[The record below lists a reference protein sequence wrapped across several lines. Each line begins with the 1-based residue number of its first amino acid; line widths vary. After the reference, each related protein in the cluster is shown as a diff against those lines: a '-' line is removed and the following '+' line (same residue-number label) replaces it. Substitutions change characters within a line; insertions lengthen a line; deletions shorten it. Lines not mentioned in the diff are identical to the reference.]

1 MLVFLYIFTGSDR
14 TFKMAKRGVEY
25 NYGSEGC
32 RFESCRGH
40 KRELAKYVSSLF
52 FIVHYIV
59 HYLT

>member
-14 TFKMAKRGVEY
+14 TLKMAKRGVKH

-40 KRELAKYVSSLF
+40 KKRESYLIPF
-52 FIVHYIV
+52 F
-59 HYLT
+59 